1 MKKSPF
7 FSTVF
12 LIVFAAAAC
21 VAAMGI
27 VHSAA
32 AADHKYGG
40 VMVVG
45 WTQEPKHLFPSMEA
59 TIQAGLLHRAGL
71 YETLVGFSP
80 DLKPVPFLAK
90 SWKKED
96 GGKKWIFN
104 LVDQARWHDGKPL
117 TAADVKFTI
126 EYVKANQLS
135 SALPYVTDISRVETP
150 DDTTVEVYYEEPIA
164 AVLSNFQYLYILPE
178 AHFKNITGDAALSY
192 TNPDPVGSGPFRF
205 VNWKKSSEIV
215 LKANEDY
222 WQGRPYLDMIVFKY
236 YNNKNSLL
244 LAMKS
249 GEIHAIPWEISVIA
263 AEELKK
269 TDGIKVSVDQ
279 DIYYR
284 WINFNVSDFGQQ
296 NPTLRDRS
304 VRLALNH
311 AIDRPYLC
319 ELIHS
324 GYVTPGV
331 QIVQPSLKMWFNKAL
346 QPYEFNLKLANDI
359 LDKAGYTDK
368 DADGVRKRKDGVRLE
383 YDVLTL
389 QRFPEEVRAAEH
401 IRGTWEK
408 IGVKLNIQVVDG
420 ATILSKL
427 FPNYEQDM
435 YLWGFDGRPDPTFIL
450 GLTTTAQIQNYNG
463 AGYSN
468 PVFDALY
475 ELQKKTT
482 DLERRQYI
490 VGRMQ
495 SILHE
500 DAPHAVLYNMSSIAA
515 YNSNKFGGFV
525 RMPTG
530 IFSNLNA
537 FSLKSVY
544 KLK

>member
-1 MKKSPF
+1 VKKSTF
-7 FSTVF
+7 FNALVVLVITA
-12 LIVFAAAAC
+12 IVI
-21 VAAMGI
+21 MGI
-27 VHSAA
+27 VQPAA
-32 AADHKYGG
+32 AADKKYGG

-71 YETLVGFSP
+71 YETLVGF
-80 DLKPVPFLAK
+80 DTELKPIPWLAK
-90 SWKKED
+90 SWKEEE
-96 GGKKWIFN
+96 GGKKWTFN
-104 LVDQARWHDGKPL
+104 LVDNAKWHDGKPL
-117 TAADVKFTI
+117 TAKDVKFTI

-135 SALPYVTDISRVETP
+135 SALPYVADISRVETP
-150 DDTTVEVYYEEPIA
+150 DDYTVVIYYDEPIA
-164 AVLSNFQYLYILPE
+164 GVLSNLQYLYILPE
-178 AHFKNITGDAALSY
+178 EHFKDITGDKALSY
-192 TNPDPVGSGPFRF
+192 TNPNPIGSGPFKF
-205 VNWKKSSEIV
+205 VAWKKSSELV

-222 WQGRPYLDMIVFKY
+222 RQGRPYLDTIVFKY

-249 GEIHAIPWEISVIA
+249 GEIHAIPWEISVIS

-269 TDGIKVSVDQ
+269 TEGIEVTVDEN
-279 DIYYR
+279 IYYR
-284 WINFNVSDFGQQ
+284 WINFNVSDFGKQ

-319 ELIHS
+319 DLIHA
-324 GYVTPGV
+324 GYVTPGI
-331 QIVQPSLKMWFNKAL
+331 QIVQPSLEMWFNDSL
-346 QPYEFNLKLANDI
+346 HPYVFDIDLANNI
-359 LDKAGYTDK
+359 LDKAGYTEK
-368 DADGVRKRKDGVRLE
+368 DDDGVRKSADGVRLE
-383 YDVLTL
+383 YDLLAL

-401 IRGTWEK
+401 IRGTWKE

-450 GLTTTAQIQNYNG
+450 GLLTKDQIQNYNG
-463 AGYSN
+463 AGYAN
-468 PVFDALY
+468 PVYDALY

-482 DLERRQYI
+482 DLAQRQYI
-490 VGRMQ
+490 VDRMQ

-515 YNSNKFGGFV
+515 YNSDKFAGFV
-525 RMPTG
+525 QMPTG

-537 FSLKSVY
+537 YSLKEAHL
-544 KLK
+544 LK